1 MKIFVS
7 FRLYNFPTNNLLLH
21 KYPRAKFSTRF
32 NFVNQTCKS
41 TISKSE
47 KIITKPN
54 LKNYISILFQS
65 WTMFTSEF
73 YSQYNVRT
81 NISFLSTI
89 DKPFPYLIRI
99 ILRSPE
105 QHNRAS
111 SSKSKHNLLLIG
123 ASTSRTR
130 EREIRSRFA
139 GIPRL
144 AGLRHRARFS
154 NASESRSHF
163 SPVTSAKGATKDEE
177 GEDGAKKKPRGGC
190 ARRRREGEF
199 GEGRGEGAKE
209 RRRGDFWTNSAHSV
223 RGCYAYCSIYVTIV
237 HPSFRI
243 NLDGRQR
250 GPGLSLS
257 ECRVDFLNVSSPG
270 FDSSLFLA
278 ATLSSRIPLTS
289 SPSLS
294 LSRSFCGSRAI
305 NDTD

>member
-1 MKIFVS
+1 
-7 FRLYNFPTNNLLLH
+7 
-21 KYPRAKFSTRF
+21 
-32 NFVNQTCKS
+32 
-41 TISKSE
+41 
-47 KIITKPN
+47 
-54 LKNYISILFQS
+54 
-65 WTMFTSEF
+65 MFTSEF

-111 SSKSKHNLLLIG
+111 SSKSKHSLLLIG

-177 GEDGAKKKPRGGC
+177 GEDEKEASRRMREAAEGGRVRG
-190 ARRRREGEF
+190 
-199 GEGRGEGAKE
+199 GEGRGGE
-209 RRRGDFWTNSAHSV
+209 RAETRWLLNE
-223 RGCYAYCSIYVTIV
+223 
-237 HPSFRI
+237 FR
-243 NLDGRQR
+243 
-250 GPGLSLS
+250 SL
-257 ECRVDFLNVSSPG
+257 
-270 FDSSLFLA
+270 
-278 ATLSSRIPLTS
+278 
-289 SPSLS
+289 
-294 LSRSFCGSRAI
+294 GSRLLRI
-305 NDTD
+305 LFYLCNHCSSIV